1 MQRHNIIIPNCDDNL
16 PVGEVFGRLFDTIA
30 KIVSELDVV
39 TIDNKNVNYR
49 LLNAC
54 IEFYCNNFGHKVL
67 VNNVSDYVFDVDEKN
82 IDYSQSLLGDFLD
95 THKISNINPIRYF
108 VDEMMCNIKEHSKA
122 EKGLL
127 FYWHSSTKNTID
139 ICVADNGISIL
150 GSYVQN
156 QLYLDHIGDSDAKA
170 ITLAKK
176 GFSTKN
182 RPDAENRGFGISSNI
197 NMITNGLQGSM
208 YVLSGTGLLLCKKDK
223 TEILSMPAQTEWSGT
238 LIFAEI
244 PLNTPK
250 EFDFYKY
257 M

>member
-1 MQRHNIIIPNCDDNL
+1 MQRHNIKIPDCDDNL
-16 PVGEVFGRLFDTIA
+16 PVGEVFGRLFDAIE
-30 KIVSELDVV
+30 KIVSENYAV
-39 TIDNKNVNYR
+39 TIVNKNVNNR

-54 IEFYCNNFGHKVL
+54 IEFYCVNYGHNVL
-67 VNNVSDYVFDVDEKN
+67 IDNISDYIFDVDDKN
-82 IDYSQSLLGDFLD
+82 IDCAQSLLGEFLNG
-95 THKISNINPIRYF
+95 HKINNMNPIRYF

-127 FYWHSSTKNTID
+127 YYWHSTSKNTID

-150 GSYVQN
+150 GSYVQS
-156 QLYLDHIGDSDAKA
+156 QLYLDRIGDSDAKA

-197 NMITNGLQGSM
+197 DMITNGLLGSM
-208 YVLSGTGLLLCKKDK
+208 YVLSGTGLLMCRKGK
-223 TEILSMPAQTEWSGT
+223 TEILSMPAQTEWNGT

-250 EFDFYKY
+250 DFYFYKY

>member
-1 MQRHNIIIPNCDDNL
+1 MVINSEIDDNS
-16 PVGEVFGRLFDTIA
+16 PIGEVFGKLFDTIVMIA
-30 KIVSELDVV
+30 SKTDVV
-39 TIDNKNVNYR
+39 TIDNEHINNK
-49 LLNAC
+49 LFNAC
-54 IEFYCNNFGHKVL
+54 LEFYCANCGIKIQAPHIF
-67 VNNVSDYVFDVDEKN
+67 DYVFDVDAVNVKN
-82 IDYSQSLLGDFLD
+82 AEDSLNGFL
-95 THKISNINPIRYF
+95 KGVGVSNFNPIEYF

-127 FYWHSSTKNTID
+127 YYWHSTSKNTID

-150 GSYVQN
+150 GSYVQS
-156 QLYLDHIGDSDAKA
+156 QLYLDRIGDSDAKA

-197 NMITNGLQGSM
+197 DMITNGLHGSM
-208 YVLSGTGLLLCKKDK
+208 YVLSGTGLLMCRKGK
-223 TEILSMPAQTEWSGT
+223 TEILSMPAQTEWNGT

-250 EFDFYKY
+250 DFDFYKY